1 MDVGRLKAS
10 GGRFS
15 STIYVDSAKRNR
27 MFFPS
32 PNKYE
37 IVFSEPF
44 RNVFSV
50 QVLDASIPRTHYNVD
65 SHNNSLC
72 YQQFG
77 VDRITYIDVGDYTD
91 NELLDAINSKLNGIQ
106 IEFLS
111 SPSERRKQFCFVSES
126 PFVIYPFRSS
136 LRETLGFDQGNT
148 SLMNSRDDPTNYEHT
163 TLSTTGGSVGI
174 DMRITSAS
182 LILYQRF
189 VATEYGTISQ
199 LTLNLSLNDEAP
211 LDPMSSLNQFDM
223 TVRIVRVENAALV
236 SVATSSVSSDALRS
250 SPRDLRVTNWT
261 QFEDLQTAQSYYLV
275 LNVNSSS
282 ASVDYNAKVD
292 VVSGIPGDVQLYT
305 HSGVNMSAFDE
316 TGLTSVNEYTHD
328 NGESIEQRYLGIT
341 SDDDGISMG
350 LVMQLTISKKRW
362 SVTPP
367 GIYNLLGDRYIILRC
382 KEIENHVMSTIKSF
396 NSFNTETDAMEEKQY
411 ETGIAKFKMSVVGFR
426 EERFDFNIL
435 PPQEFH
441 PIGKLTSLTFSF
453 ENQDGKPYDFKGVN
467 HTITLAINHYKPLI
481 DSMNEETPSLP
492 PVTFPPEEPIRFAE
506 LRTNFVISEDIYD
519 PEK

>member
-1 MDVGRLKAS
+1 MDVDLLKAS
-10 GGRFS
+10 GGKYS

-27 MFFPS
+27 MFYPS
-32 PNKYE
+32 PNNYE
-37 IVFSEPF
+37 VVFSEPF

-65 SHNNSLC
+65 THNNSLC

-77 VDRITYIDVGDYTD
+77 VDRVAYVDVGDYTD
-91 NELLDAINSKLNGIQ
+91 NELLDAINSKLNGIAM
-106 IEFLS
+106 EFLS

-126 PFVIYPFRSS
+126 PFVVYPFRST
-136 LRETLGFDQGNT
+136 LRETLGFDEGNASVT
-148 SLMNSRDDPTNYEHT
+148 NSRDDPANYEHT
-163 TLSTTGGSVGI
+163 TLSTTGGGSAVVGV

-182 LILYQRF
+182 LVLYQRF
-189 VATEYGTISQ
+189 VATEYGAVSR
-199 LTLNLSLNDEAP
+199 LVLGLSLNESQDLTSA
-211 LDPMSSLNQFDM
+211 LNHFDM
-223 TVRIVRVENAALV
+223 SVRIVRVENASLV
-236 SVATSSVSSDALRS
+236 TVAKSVVPSDALS
-250 SPRDLRVTNWT
+250 QEVTDWT
-261 QFEDLQTAQSYYLV
+261 RYEDLQTAESYYLV
-275 LNVNSSS
+275 LNVTNASSV
-282 ASVDYNAKVD
+282 VDYNAKVD

-305 HSGVNMSAFDE
+305 QSGASMSAFDE
-316 TGLTSVNEYTHD
+316 SRLTRVNEYTHD
-328 NGESIEQRYLGIT
+328 GGESIEQRYLGIT
-341 SDDDGISMG
+341 SDDVGISMG

-396 NSFNTETDAMEEKQY
+396 NTFNAETDSMEEKQY

-453 ENQDGKPYDFKGVN
+453 QNQDGKPYDFKGVN
-467 HTITLAINHYKPLI
+467 HTITLAINHYKPVKTQHGPVVAA
-481 DSMNEETPSLP
+481 EEQPSS
-492 PVTFPPEEPIRFAE
+492 TRFAE
-506 LRTNFVISEDIYD
+506 LRTDFVVSRDIYD

>member
-1 MDVGRLKAS
+1 MDVDRMKAS
-10 GGRFS
+10 GGKFS

-27 MFFPS
+27 MFFPN

-37 IVFSEPF
+37 VVFSEPF

-72 YQQFG
+72 YRQFG
-77 VDRITYIDVGDYTD
+77 VDHAAYIDVGDYTD
-91 NELLDAINSKLNGIQ
+91 NELLDAINSKLNGIEL
-106 IEFLS
+106 EFLS

-126 PFVIYPFRSS
+126 PFVIYPYRSS
-136 LRETLGFDQGNT
+136 LRETLGFDQGNA
-148 SLMNSRDDPTNYEHT
+148 SLMSSLDDPSNYEHT
-163 TLSTTGGSVGI
+163 TLSTTGGGSVGI

-189 VATEYGTISQ
+189 VATEYGSISQ
-199 LTLNLSLNDEAP
+199 LTLNLWLNDEAP

-223 TVRIVRVENAALV
+223 TVRVVRVENAALV
-236 SVATSSVSSDALRS
+236 NVATSLVSSDALRS
-250 SPRDLRVTNWT
+250 SPHDLRVTNWT
-261 QFEDLQTAQSYYLV
+261 HFEDLQQAGSYYLV
-275 LNVNSSS
+275 LNVTNAS

-305 HSGVNMSAFDE
+305 RSGANMSAFDE
-316 TGLTSVNEYTHD
+316 SLITRVNEYTHD
-328 NGESIEQRYLGIT
+328 NGASVEERYLGIT

-350 LVMQLTISKKRW
+350 LVMQLTISKQRW

-382 KEIENHVMSTIKSF
+382 KQIENHVMSTIKSF
-396 NSFNTETDAMEEKQY
+396 NSFNAETDAMEEKQY
-411 ETGIAKFKMSVVGFR
+411 ETGIAKFKMSVIGFR

-467 HTITLAINHYKPLI
+467 HTITLAINHYKPL
-481 DSMNEETPSLP
+481 SSSHEANPL
-492 PVTFPPEEPIRFAE
+492 PVTFPPEELRYAE
-506 LRTNFVISEDIYD
+506 LRTDFAISQDIYD